1 MKLPIYQVDAFTN
14 KLFAGNP
21 AAICPLQEWLPDKTM
36 QAIAAENNLAETAFF
51 IPNDSG
57 YKLRWFTPAIEVDLC
72 GHATLA
78 TAHVLFTHL
87 DYAQEVIRF
96 QTRSGELWVSQADD
110 WYQMD
115 FPADQLK
122 VVNHI
127 PEAITKSLGFT
138 PQQVYRGRDD
148 YMVIV
153 DNQAQVEALEPD
165 FRILLR
171 LGSRGLIV
179 TAKGDEVDFVSRC
192 FFPPAGI
199 DEDPVTGSAHTSM
212 TPYWA
217 KVLNKTDMTAMQ
229 LSSRTGLVK
238 CTLMGDRVILGG
250 QAVTYLQGELEL

>member
-1 MKLPIYQVDAFTN
+1 MKLPIYQVDAFSN

-21 AAICPLQEWLPDKTM
+21 AAVCPLKEWLPDKTM

-51 IPNDSG
+51 VPLDTG
-57 YKLRWFTPAIEVDLC
+57 YRLRWFTPAIEVDLC

-78 TAHVLFTHL
+78 TAHVLFAHL
-87 DYAQEVIRF
+87 GYEQEEIRF
-96 QTRSGELWVSQADD
+96 QTRSGELKVSQAND

-115 FPADQLK
+115 FPADKLK
-122 VVNHI
+122 EVNHI
-127 PEAITKSLGFT
+127 PEAISEGLGFT

-153 DNQAQVEALEPD
+153 DNQAQIEALQPD
-165 FRILLR
+165 FRALLQ

-212 TPYWA
+212 TPYWS
-217 KVLNKTDMTAMQ
+217 KVLNKKEMTAMQ
-229 LSSRTGLVK
+229 LSSRTGFVK
-238 CTLMGDRVILGG
+238 CTLNGDRVLLSG
-250 QAVTYLQGELEL
+250 QAITYLEGEIEV